1 MGYKGV
7 FFDYDFTLGDS
18 SVPILMGFQK
28 GFAAMGHPAPTM
40 EQVRPT
46 IGMTLADAYVLLTGD
61 SDPAG
66 GREFYH
72 QFQLAVEDLADE
84 EGKRAMV
91 EQSCLFPGA
100 KELLGALRESGTQI
114 AIVSTKHSGTIRKIL
129 AFQGAEHLPHLV
141 VGGSD
146 VSRPKPDPEG
156 LNKAMEALGL
166 RAEEVLF
173 CGDTVIDAKAAERAG
188 VSFCAVLNGTTPA
201 EAFEGCPHVFVAENL
216 RELSRWLG
224 L

>member
-1 MGYKGV
+1 MDYKGV

-46 IGMTLADAYVLLTGD
+46 IGMTLADAYGLLTGD
-61 SDPAG
+61 TDPAR
-66 GREFYH
+66 GREFYR

-91 EQSCLFPGA
+91 EQSRLFPGA
-100 KELLGALRESGTQI
+100 KELLGALRESGRQI
-114 AIVSTKHSGTIRKIL
+114 AIVSTKHSETIRKIL
-129 AFQGAEHLPHLV
+129 AFQGADRLPHLI

-146 VSRPKPDPEG
+146 VARPKPDPEG
-156 LNKAMEALGL
+156 LNKALDALGL

-173 CGDTVIDAKAAERAG
+173 CGDTVIDARAAENAG
-188 VSFCAVLNGTTPA
+188 IPFCAVLNGTTPA
-201 EAFEGCPHVFVAENL
+201 EDFECCPHVFIADTL
-216 RELSRWLG
+216 SELGRWLG